1 MRFYVKRGQRDAMTP
16 WLLLPV
22 LAPLLLLGC
31 SSRGPSVFLFPAEF
45 QAQQVVRVRTQEKS
59 KTTEA
64 QANEA
69 PAKHARA
76 KTREETFVAVLSRSQ
91 DLTRVTLLDPLFLAP
106 LVMLEKKGDEVH
118 TRWIVPEPDGVKG
131 RDFPQK
137 LMALLEDLYRDAT
150 WRFETTAVQPSN
162 LSKGSLATTDS
173 IFYSATLA
181 GFNPSSEGGCVFPRV
196 IEVFPKQWAA
206 SQIRVETSSV
216 SCGAERVSQ

>member
-1 MRFYVKRGQRDAMTP
+1 MRFYVKRGQLDAMTP
-16 WLLLPV
+16 WLLLPG
-22 LAPLLLLGC
+22 LTPLLLLGC
-31 SSRGPSVFLFPAEF
+31 FSRGPSVFVFPAEF
-45 QAQQVVRVRTQEKS
+45 QAQQVVRVRTQENGPG
-59 KTTEA
+59 A
-64 QANEA
+64 
-69 PAKHARA
+69 
-76 KTREETFVAVLSRSQ
+76 REETFVAVLSRSQ

-137 LMALLEDLYRDAT
+137 LMALLDDLYRDAT
-150 WRFETTAVQPSN
+150 WRFETTSVQPSN

-181 GFNPSSEGGCVFPRV
+181 GLNASPEGGCVFPRV